1 MIVVKLGGAA
11 GIDFRHLVTDIAA
24 FVADGEKIIVVH
36 GGSDAAN
43 SLTKKLGMVSRH
55 ITSPSGV
62 QSRYTDRAAVE
73 VLLMACAGHL
83 NKLIVEAL
91 HQAGVNAWGLTGLD
105 GRLLV
110 GSRKKAVKAIEG
122 GRTIIIRDDQSGRL
136 ESVNADLFYMLLEAG
151 FTPVVSALALSRE
164 GTALNVD
171 ADRVAAKIAGAV
183 GADQLFLLTNV
194 PGLLVDVN
202 NPSSVIRQANMGN
215 LSTCWE
221 LARGRM
227 KKKVIAAE
235 EALKDGV
242 REVVIADGRVEHP
255 LQAAQDGKGTVITA

>member
-11 GIDFRHLVTDIAA
+11 GIDFKRIAPDIAA
-24 FVADGEKIIVVH
+24 CIAGGEKVIVVH

-43 SLTKKLGMVSRH
+43 NLTRRLGMVPRH

-62 QSRYTDRAAVE
+62 QSRYTDRTAVE

-91 HQAGVNAWGLTGLD
+91 QQAGINAWGLTGLD

-110 GSRKKAVKAIEG
+110 GSRKEAVKAVEG
-122 GRTIIIRDDQSGRL
+122 GRTIIIRDDQSGRI
-136 ESVNADLFYMLLEAG
+136 ESVNADLLYMLLGAG
-151 FTPVVSALALSRE
+151 FTPVVSALALSHE
-164 GTALNVD
+164 GTTLNVD

-183 GADQLFLLTNV
+183 GADQLVFLTNV
-194 PGLLVDVN
+194 PGLLADIE
-202 NPSSVIRQANMGN
+202 NPSSLIRQANMCD
-215 LSTCWE
+215 LSTCRE

-235 EALKDGV
+235 EAIKDGV
-242 REVVIADGRVEHP
+242 KRVVIADGRVDRP
-255 LQAAQDGKGTVITA
+255 LQSALAGEGTVIAA